1 MGVHF
6 GSICF
11 GSLLIAAI
19 ETLHDM
25 LHTIQKKGAFPSWAL
40 CCIDRALATVQSTF
54 DYINK
59 YGFVQVAVHDENFLQ
74 ASKRAISFLKYK
86 GLTSDQETTLAV
98 TGFFLGSYV
107 VYTLIS
113 PFPAMVT
120 ALLEP
125 WESVYGADFVDK
137 AATRANLDIESN
149 GVSTLVQ
156 GAQSK
161 TLLPLA
167 QELEKLVALKE
178 AGQLSEA
185 EFTAAKDKLLGA

>member
-1 MGVHF
+1 MPVLVLRHCNG
-6 GSICF
+6 
-11 GSLLIAAI
+11 
-19 ETLHDM
+19 E
-25 LHTIQKKGAFPSWAL
+25 AL
-40 CCIDRALATVQSTF
+40 GTVAL
-54 DYINK
+54 N
-59 YGFVQVAVHDENFLQ
+59 G
-74 ASKRAISFLKYK
+74 
-86 GLTSDQETTLAV
+86 DQETALAFS
-98 TGFFLGSYV
+98 GFFLGSYV

-113 PFPAMVT
+113 PFPAVVT
-120 ALLEP
+120 ALLVCFAEHPEILAQEHEAQYKALIEP

-137 AATRANLDIESN
+137 AATRANLDIENN